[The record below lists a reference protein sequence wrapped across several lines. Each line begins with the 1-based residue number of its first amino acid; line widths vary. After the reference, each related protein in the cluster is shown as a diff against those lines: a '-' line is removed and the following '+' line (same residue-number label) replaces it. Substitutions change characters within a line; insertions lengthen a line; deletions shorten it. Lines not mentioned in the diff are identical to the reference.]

1 MVILRSNSYSL
12 LERVMESSHVF
23 DELYTVTDVIT
34 LYDRR
39 NNMWL
44 ISCIGE
50 IVCEVN
56 RRIKSCNNIR
66 SKITHY
72 LIKEIN

>member
-1 MVILRSNSYSL
+1 MMIIRCNSYSL
-12 LERVMESSHVF
+12 LERVMESSHRF
-23 DELYTVTDVIT
+23 DELYTETDVIR

-39 NNMWL
+39 NNMCS

-56 RRIKSCNNIR
+56 RRIR
-66 SKITHY
+66 AVITWE
-72 LIKEIN
+72 IK